1 MQKKS
6 LEVKKEKRRSFI
18 LAKKEEEAE
27 ENKNNDHIQ
36 YGLMHNT
43 FLLRIYDAAINHFN
57 HTKLV
62 RAMQFGQKLIFDC
75 SYDRHMIPR
84 EAVNA
89 AKQLSLCFAENRIHD
104 DPFDLHFCNA
114 DKSGITM
121 KTLYKHIPTL
131 IEPSFPLNV
140 HEESFIDLFPKEKLV
155 YLTPHCRNEIQE
167 FNHDDIYIIGA
178 MVDKIS
184 SEPLSLAKAKQ
195 LGLRMAK
202 LPLDRYLQWG
212 GGSGKSLTLNQM
224 TSILLELKRSGDWN
238 EALQVVPRRKLIDE
252 REHTNRFEPNLD
264 KYKFN
269 LQKWASTVPK
279 EPEVKEETPKI
290 KKVKKVFMK

>member
-6 LEVKKEKRRSFI
+6 LEVKKEKRKSFI
-18 LAKKEEEAE
+18 ILKKADEAE
-27 ENKNNDHIQ
+27 KNKNNDHIH

-43 FLLRIYDAAINHFN
+43 FLLRIYDSAINHFHN
-57 HTKLV
+57 TKLV
-62 RAMQFGQKLIFDC
+62 RAMQYGQKLIFDC
-75 SYDRHMIPR
+75 SYDQHMIPR
-84 EAVNA
+84 EAINA
-89 AKQLSLCFAENRIHD
+89 AKQLMLCFAENRFHD

-114 DKSGITM
+114 DKSGTTM

-131 IEPSFPLNV
+131 TEPSFPLNV
-140 HEESFIDLFPKEKLV
+140 HEESFMDLFPKEKLV

-178 MVDKIS
+178 MVDKIT

-224 TSILLELKRSGDWN
+224 TNILLELKRSGDWN
-238 EALQVVPRRKLIDE
+238 EALKVVPRRKLIDE
-252 REHTNRFEPNLD
+252 TEHVKRFEPNLE

-269 LQKWASTVPK
+269 LNKWASTDKV
-279 EPEVKEETPKI
+279 EETTSKTTPKI
-290 KKVKKVFMK
+290 EKVKKVFMK

>member
-1 MQKKS
+1 MQKKN
-6 LEVKKEKRRSFI
+6 LEIKKEKRKSFI
-18 LAKKEEEAE
+18 ILKKAEEAE
-27 ENKNNDHIQ
+27 EIKNNDHIH

-43 FLLRIYDAAINHFN
+43 FLLRIYDTAINHFHN
-57 HTKLV
+57 TKLV

-75 SYDRHMIPR
+75 SYDSHMIPR

-89 AKQLSLCFAENRIHD
+89 AKQLMLCFAENRFHD

-114 DKSGITM
+114 DQSGITM

-131 IEPSFPLNV
+131 TEPSFPLNV
-140 HEESFIDLFPKEKLV
+140 HQESFMDLFPKEKLV

-178 MVDKIS
+178 MVDKIT

-224 TSILLELKRSGDWN
+224 TNILLEMKRSGDWN
-238 EALQVVPRRKLIDE
+238 EALKVVPRRKLIDE
-252 REHTNRFEPNLD
+252 TEHIKRFEPNLE

-269 LQKWASTVPK
+269 LNKWASTESK
-279 EPEVKEETPKI
+279 VKEETPKMN
-290 KKVKKVFMK
+290 KVKKVFMK